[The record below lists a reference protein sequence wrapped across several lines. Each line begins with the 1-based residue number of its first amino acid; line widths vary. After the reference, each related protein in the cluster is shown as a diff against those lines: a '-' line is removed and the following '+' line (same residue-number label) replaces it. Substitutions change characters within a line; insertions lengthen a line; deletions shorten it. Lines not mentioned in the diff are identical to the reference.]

1 MRTKIEAVLT
11 PIWLLAL
18 SILVTIYLAWCFYY
32 FDIAWMYLLNYV
44 IIGKKELWYN
54 FNVLMQY
61 LTFPWVGR
69 LAMPDFPSSGSGLKH
84 FHDVKWLF
92 HLVQGLVILLAYP
105 AVSFLWRNVK
115 KATFGL
121 YRRLYLSLA
130 VLPILIGLVGLFLG
144 FDQFFILFHGAL
156 FPGDSSWL
164 FNPMLDPIINVLP
177 EEYFLQCFVIFF
189 IIYEGSMVGLTWLA
203 HNQVRSYLKNKE

>member
-18 SILVTIYLAWCFYY
+18 AVLVTIYLAWGFYY
-32 FDIAWMYLLNYV
+32 FDVDWMHLLNYV
-44 IIGKKELWYN
+44 VIGKSELWHN

-61 LTFPWVGR
+61 LTFPWVNH
-69 LAMPDFPSSGSGLKH
+69 LAMPDFPSSESGLKH

-92 HLVQGLVILLAYP
+92 HMVQVFVVLLAYP
-105 AVSFLWRNVK
+105 SVGFICRNVK
-115 KATFGL
+115 KGTFGL

-130 VLPILIGLVGLFLG
+130 VLPIFIGVVGLFLG
-144 FDQFFILFHGAL
+144 FDQFFILFHEAL

-164 FNPMLDPIINVLP
+164 FNPMLDPIINVLQ

-189 IIYEGSMVGLTWLA
+189 IIYEGIMVGLTWLA
-203 HNQVRSYLKNKE
+203 HKQVRSFLKNKE

>member
-18 SILVTIYLAWCFYY
+18 SILVTIYLAWGFYY
-32 FDIAWMYLLNYV
+32 FDIDWMHLLNYV
-44 IIGKKELWYN
+44 ILGKTELWHN
-54 FNVLMQY
+54 FNILMQY
-61 LTFPWVGR
+61 LTFPWVGH
-69 LAMPDFPSSGSGLKH
+69 LAMPDFPSSESGLKH

-105 AVSFLWRNVK
+105 AATSLWRNVK
-115 KATFGL
+115 KGTFGL
-121 YRRLYLSLA
+121 YRRLYMSLA
-130 VLPILIGLVGLFLG
+130 VLPILIGVVGVFLG
-144 FDQFFILFHGAL
+144 FDEFFTLFHEAL

-164 FNPMLDPIINVLP
+164 FNPILDPIINVLP

-189 IIYEGSMVGLTWLA
+189 IIYEGIMVSLTLLA
-203 HNQVRSYLKNKE
+203 RKQLKMYLKNKE

>member
-1 MRTKIEAVLT
+1 MRTNIEAVLT

-18 SILVTIYLAWCFYY
+18 SILVTIYLAWDFYY
-32 FDIAWMYLLNYV
+32 FDVDWMHLLNYV
-44 IIGKKELWYN
+44 VIGKSDLWHN
-54 FNVLMQY
+54 FNVLMRY

-69 LAMPDFPSSGSGLKH
+69 LAMPDFPSSESGLKH

-92 HLVQGLVILLAYP
+92 HLVQILVVLLAYP
-105 AVSFLWRNVK
+105 
-115 KATFGL
+115 
-121 YRRLYLSLA
+121 A
-130 VLPILIGLVGLFLG
+130 VLPILIGVVGFFLG
-144 FDQFFILFHGAL
+144 FDHFFILFHEAL

-189 IIYEGSMVGLTWLA
+189 IMYEGIMMGLTWLA
-203 HNQVRSYLKNKE
+203 HKQVRSYLKNKE

>member
-1 MRTKIEAVLT
+1 MRTNIEAVLT

-18 SILVTIYLAWCFYY
+18 SILVTIYLAWGFYY
-32 FDIAWMYLLNYV
+32 FDVDWMHLLNYV
-44 IIGKKELWYN
+44 VIGKSDLWHN
-54 FNVLMQY
+54 FNVLMRY
-61 LTFPWVGR
+61 LPFPWVGR
-69 LAMPDFPSSGSGLKH
+69 LAMPDFPSSESGLKH

-92 HLVQGLVILLAYP
+92 HLVQILVVLLAYP

-115 KATFGL
+115 KGTFGL

-130 VLPILIGLVGLFLG
+130 VLPILIGVVGFFLG
-144 FDQFFILFHGAL
+144 FDHFFILFHEAL

-189 IIYEGSMVGLTWLA
+189 IMYEGIMMGLTWLA
-203 HNQVRSYLKNKE
+203 HKQVRSYLKNKE